1 MNVTVN
7 GEPRQLAPDTTVHAL
22 VGPGRGRAVA
32 VNGAVVRAAD
42 WSTTTL
48 RDDDRVEVVTAH
60 QGG

>member
-1 MNVTVN
+1 MRLIVN
-7 GEPRQLAPDTTVHAL
+7 GQSTQVRDGLRLTDLVPDPRGA
-22 VGPGRGRAVA
+22 AVA

-42 WSTTTL
+42 WSHTPL